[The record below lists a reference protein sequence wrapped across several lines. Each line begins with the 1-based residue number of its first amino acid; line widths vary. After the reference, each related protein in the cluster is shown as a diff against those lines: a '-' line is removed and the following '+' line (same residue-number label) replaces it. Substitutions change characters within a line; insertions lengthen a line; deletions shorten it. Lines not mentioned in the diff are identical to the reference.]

1 MKKIVLAAAI
11 TVVLSGAAFAGQC
24 PALLAKIDEAMATTT
39 VDEATKAK
47 VTELAAK
54 GKAEH
59 EAGDHAASEATLGE
73 AMKLLGI

>member
-1 MKKIVLAAAI
+1 MRKLIVAAAMTMALAAPA
-11 TVVLSGAAFAGQC
+11 LANQC
-24 PALLAKIDEAMATTT
+24 PSLMGKIDEAMKTAT

-47 VTELAAK
+47 AMELYNK

-59 EAGDHAASEATLGE
+59 EAGDHAASEKDLGE

>member
-1 MKKIVLAAAI
+1 MKKLLLARAMTLA
-11 TVVLSGAAFAGQC
+11 LAGSAYANQC
-24 PALLAKIDEAMATTT
+24 PALMAKIDEAMKTTT

-47 VTELAAK
+47 ATELYTK

-59 EAGDHAASEATLGE
+59 ESGDHAASEATLGE

>member
-1 MKKIVLAAAI
+1 MKKLILAAAM
-11 TVVLSGAAFAGQC
+11 TMALAAPALANQC
-24 PALLAKIDEAMATTT
+24 PSLMGKIDEAMKTTT

-47 VTELAAK
+47 AMELYTK

-59 EAGDHAASEATLGE
+59 EAGDHAASEKDLGE